1 MDSNN
6 LFLNSQYGFRKNHS
20 TEYAALEFVDRIAK
34 DLEAKKVPLSVF
46 IDLSKAFDTLDHGI
60 LLKKLKYYGIKGT
73 ALKWF
78 ESYLSN
84 RQQMVN
90 YDGTLSVKLKLSTGV
105 PQGSILGPLL
115 FIIYMNDIV
124 GASALFHDILFA
136 DDTSLISTLCKFFIH
151 VPQGTNDYNKINLAI
166 NTELK
171 KLLDWLNVNKLSLN
185 TDKTTY
191 MVFQSSKSKETYNW
205 LDLRINDKQIKK
217 VDTFNFL
224 GLTLNKRLNWN
235 DHINSIASKISS
247 TVGVL
252 NKLKHFLPTSI
263 LKKIYSSLILPR
275 LYYCNLIWGYK
286 PKRIS
291 NIQRR
296 AIRIICKQK
305 YNSHTEPLF
314 KSLKMLT
321 VEDIHISKKLS
332 FYYQFENNKVPS
344 YFWMYMFH
352 ANSKSKTRSKDPY
365 QPLVAKTSIFS
376 DTIRFSLPILLR
388 NTPPPIKEKVST
400 HSYDGFKSYVKKY
413 LINRYKEHC
422 NIKNCYV
429 CSEKLTINSIPR
441 KCKFLGY
448 LCPKSYME

>member
-1 MDSNN
+1 M
-6 LFLNSQYGFRKNHS
+6 F
-20 TEYAALEFVDRIAK
+20 
-34 DLEAKKVPLSVF
+34 
-46 IDLSKAFDTLDHGI
+46 
-60 LLKKLKYYGIKGT
+60 
-73 ALKWF
+73 
-78 ESYLSN
+78 
-84 RQQMVN
+84 
-90 YDGTLSVKLKLSTGV
+90 
-105 PQGSILGPLL
+105 
-115 FIIYMNDIV
+115 
-124 GASALFHDILFA
+124 
-136 DDTSLISTLCKFFIH
+136 
-151 VPQGTNDYNKINLAI
+151 TNEQLQLKINLAI

-185 TDKTTY
+185 TNKTTY

-205 LDLRINDKQIKK
+205 LDLRINDKQIKR

-275 LYYCNLIWGYK
+275 LYYCNLIWVYK
-286 PKRIS
+286 TKRIS

-344 YFWMYMFH
+344 YFWMYKGKG
-352 ANSKSKTRSKDPY
+352 NKW
-365 QPLVAKTSIFS
+365 L
-376 DTIRFSLPILLR
+376 
-388 NTPPPIKEKVST
+388 
-400 HSYDGFKSYVKKY
+400 
-413 LINRYKEHC
+413 
-422 NIKNCYV
+422 
-429 CSEKLTINSIPR
+429 
-441 KCKFLGY
+441 
-448 LCPKSYME
+448 